1 MKRWIPD
8 EVYNARPW
16 FMMAGGA
23 MLCLGSML
31 WSMVDDKDW
40 SVWLSGACLL
50 GAGLIIGGGVL
61 LLRRQQYRARSKW
74 RRTMLP

>member
-8 EVYNARPW
+8 EIYNARPW

-31 WSMVDDKDW
+31 WSMVDDDW
-40 SVWLSGACLL
+40 NVWLSAACLL
-50 GAGLIIGGGVL
+50 GTGLVISGGWL

>member
-31 WSMVDDKDW
+31 WSMVDDDW
-40 SVWLSGACLL
+40 TMWLSMACLL
-50 GAGLIIGGGVL
+50 GSGLVVVGGAL

>member
-1 MKRWIPD
+1 MNRWIPD

-31 WSMVDDKDW
+31 WSMVDDDW
-40 SVWLSGACLL
+40 TMWLSVACLL
-50 GAGLIIGGGVL
+50 GSGLVIVGGAL